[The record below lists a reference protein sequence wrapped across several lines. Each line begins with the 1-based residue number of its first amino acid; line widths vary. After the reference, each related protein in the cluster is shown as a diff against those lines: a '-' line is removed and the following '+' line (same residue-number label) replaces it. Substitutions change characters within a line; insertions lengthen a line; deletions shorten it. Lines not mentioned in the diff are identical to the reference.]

1 MGVRQDLTTK
11 DSKDS
16 KVFLKVPFE
25 FSFEPLVSLV
35 VKSLTFPNPG
45 VSL

>member
-11 DSKDS
+11 DSK
-16 KVFLKVPFE
+16 VFKRFSFE
-25 FSFEPLVSLV
+25 FSFELLVSLV